1 MVIDLS
7 VNKSES
13 EMRLAEKEYKRMQY
27 FRETKTDGIREQR
40 RVANADFGVVP
51 SGKVSLTKGDCD
63 DHINPETF

>member
-13 EMRLAEKEYKRMQY
+13 EMRHAEKEYKRMQY
-27 FRETKTDGIREQR
+27 FRDTKADRIPEPR

-63 DHINPETF
+63 DHIKPETF